1 MNDGDKEN
9 GRVGLTVLGITRSQ
23 VQSGAYAMLL
33 AVEGGPLRIPVVV
46 GVAEA
51 QSIAFWLEHV
61 QSPRPLTHDLMVSMM
76 HAFLIGVT
84 EVEIYRF
91 AEGVFYARVSMAAA
105 DGTEVQLDS
114 RTSDAIALALRT
126 GAPIYATRE
135 VVELTSFKA
144 EPADN
149 AAHMRLNSLRK
160 RLSRAV
166 ADERYE
172 DAAAIQRQIKECE
185 RGLHSGSG
193 GDNNEISTE

>member
-1 MNDGDKEN
+1 MNDDDKDN
-9 GRVGLTVLGITRSQ
+9 GRIGLTVLGITRSQ
-23 VQSGAYAMLL
+23 VQSGAYALLL
-33 AVEGGPLRIPVVV
+33 AVDGGQRRIPIVV

-76 HAFLIGVT
+76 HAFQIGIT

-91 AEGVFYARVSMAAA
+91 SEGVYYSHVSMAAA

-135 VVELTSFKA
+135 VVELTSFKSDSA
-144 EPADN
+144 CT
-149 AAHMRLNSLRK
+149 HLTYLRK
-160 RLSRAV
+160 RLNRAV

-172 DAAAIQRQIKECE
+172 DAAAIQKLIKECE
-185 RGLHSGSG
+185 RKMDIGSDDIG
-193 GDNNEISTE
+193 SDD

>member
-1 MNDGDKEN
+1 MSNDFDN
-9 GRVGLTVLGITRSQ
+9 NSRMRLTVLGTTRSQ
-23 VQSGAYAMLL
+23 VQSGAYALL
-33 AVEGGPLRIPVVV
+33 LDVDDCQRRIPIVV

-76 HAFLIGVT
+76 HAFQIGIT

-91 AEGVFYARVSMAAA
+91 SEGVYYSHVSMAAA

-114 RTSDAIALALRT
+114 RTSDAIALSLRT

-135 VVELTSFKA
+135 VVELTSFKSDS
-144 EPADN
+144 ADT

-166 ADERYE
+166 AEERYE
-172 DAAAIQRQIKECE
+172 DAAAIQKQINECE
-185 RGLHSGSG
+185 RNLSGDGS
-193 GDNNEISTE
+193 EK

>member
-1 MNDGDKEN
+1 MSNDFDN
-9 GRVGLTVLGITRSQ
+9 NSRMRLTVLGITRSQ
-23 VQSGAYAMLL
+23 VQSGAYALL
-33 AVEGGPLRIPVVV
+33 LDVDDCQRRIPIVV

-76 HAFLIGVT
+76 HAFRIGIT

-91 AEGVFYARVSMAAA
+91 SEGVYYSHVSMAAA

-135 VVELTSFKA
+135 VVELTSFKSDS
-144 EPADN
+144 ADT

-166 ADERYE
+166 AEERYE
-172 DAAAIQRQIKECE
+172 DAAAIQKQINECE
-185 RGLHSGSG
+185 RNLSGDGS
-193 GDNNEISTE
+193 EK

>member
-1 MNDGDKEN
+1 MNDDTDKDMVE
-9 GRVGLTVLGITRSQ
+9 LTVLGITRSQ
-23 VQSGAYAMLL
+23 VQSGAYALLL
-33 AVEGGPLRIPVVV
+33 AVDGGPYRIPVVV

-76 HAFLIGVT
+76 HAFQIDITRV
-84 EVEIYRF
+84 EVYRF
-91 AEGVFYARVSMAAA
+91 AEGVFYSHVCMAAA

-135 VVELTSFKA
+135 VVELTSFKSDSTQS
-144 EPADN
+144 P
-149 AAHMRLNSLRK
+149 AHMRIAALKK

-185 RGLHSGSG
+185 SGMHSTD
-193 GDNNEISTE
+193 GDSEQQ

>member
-1 MNDGDKEN
+1 MNDDAKGND
-9 GRVGLTVLGITRSQ
+9 RIGLTVLGITRSQ
-23 VQSGAYAMLL
+23 VQSGAYALLL
-33 AVEGGPLRIPVVV
+33 AVDGGPLRIPVVV

-91 AEGVFYARVSMAAA
+91 ADGVFYAHVSMAAA
-105 DGTEVQLDS
+105 DGTQVQLDS

-144 EPADN
+144 DT

-185 RGLHSGSG
+185 RSLHA
-193 GDNNEISTE
+193 GDDSETNAE

>member
-1 MNDGDKEN
+1 MSNDFDN
-9 GRVGLTVLGITRSQ
+9 NSRMRLTVLGITRSQ
-23 VQSGAYAMLL
+23 VQSGAYALL
-33 AVEGGPLRIPVVV
+33 LDVDDCQRRIPIVV

-76 HAFLIGVT
+76 HAFRIGIT

-91 AEGVFYARVSMAAA
+91 SEGVYYSHVSMAAA

-135 VVELTSFKA
+135 VVELTSFKSDS
-144 EPADN
+144 ADT

-166 ADERYE
+166 AEERYE
-172 DAAAIQRQIKECE
+172 DAAAIQKQINECE
-185 RGLHSGSG
+185 RNLSGDG
-193 GDNNEISTE
+193 REK

>member
-1 MNDGDKEN
+1 MNDDDKDN
-9 GRVGLTVLGITRSQ
+9 GRIGLTVLGITRSQ
-23 VQSGAYAMLL
+23 VQSGAYALLL
-33 AVEGGPLRIPVVV
+33 AVDGGQRRIPIVV

-76 HAFLIGVT
+76 HAFQIGIT

-91 AEGVFYARVSMAAA
+91 SEGVYYSHVSMAAA

-126 GAPIYATRE
+126 GSPIYATRE
-135 VVELTSFKA
+135 VVELTSFKSDSA
-144 EPADN
+144 CT
-149 AAHMRLNSLRK
+149 HLTYLRK
-160 RLSRAV
+160 RLNRAV

-172 DAAAIQRQIKECE
+172 DAAAIQKLIKECE
-185 RGLHSGSG
+185 RKMDSGS
-193 GDNNEISTE
+193 DE

>member
-1 MNDGDKEN
+1 MSNDFDN
-9 GRVGLTVLGITRSQ
+9 NSRMRLTVLGITRSQ
-23 VQSGAYAMLL
+23 VQSGAYALL
-33 AVEGGPLRIPVVV
+33 LDVDDCQRRIPIVV

-76 HAFLIGVT
+76 HAFQIGIT

-91 AEGVFYARVSMAAA
+91 SEGVYYSHVSMAAA

-135 VVELTSFKA
+135 VVELTSFKSDS
-144 EPADN
+144 ADT

-166 ADERYE
+166 AEERYE
-172 DAAAIQRQIKECE
+172 DAAAIQKQINECE
-185 RGLHSGSG
+185 RNLSGDGS
-193 GDNNEISTE
+193 EK

>member
-1 MNDGDKEN
+1 MSNDFDN
-9 GRVGLTVLGITRSQ
+9 NSRMRLTVLGITLSQ
-23 VQSGAYAMLL
+23 VQSGAYALL
-33 AVEGGPLRIPVVV
+33 LDVDDCQRRIPIVV

-76 HAFLIGVT
+76 HAFQIGIT

-91 AEGVFYARVSMAAA
+91 SEGVYYSHVSMAAA

-135 VVELTSFKA
+135 VVELTSFKSDS
-144 EPADN
+144 ADT

-166 ADERYE
+166 AEERYE
-172 DAAAIQRQIKECE
+172 DAAAIQKQINECE
-185 RGLHSGSG
+185 RNLSGDGS
-193 GDNNEISTE
+193 EK

>member
-1 MNDGDKEN
+1 MSNNFDN
-9 GRVGLTVLGITRSQ
+9 NSRMRLTVLGITRSQ
-23 VQSGAYAMLL
+23 VQSGAYALL
-33 AVEGGPLRIPVVV
+33 LDVDDCQRRIPIVV

-76 HAFLIGVT
+76 HAFRIGIT

-91 AEGVFYARVSMAAA
+91 SEGVYYSHVSMAAA

-135 VVELTSFKA
+135 VVELTSFKSDS
-144 EPADN
+144 ADT

-166 ADERYE
+166 AEERYE
-172 DAAAIQRQIKECE
+172 DAAAIQKQINECE
-185 RGLHSGSG
+185 RNLSGDGS
-193 GDNNEISTE
+193 EK